1 MKFLIGI
8 FTVLITTTS
17 FAEEKIKM
25 NFLNEEIPKIVE
37 FYSKASGQKFILD
50 ATVRGK
56 VTILNPSEVSLDE
69 AFSLIS
75 EGLAING
82 YAVVKNG
89 DVFTVKNARSAQR
102 DNIQVSSEVPTAKPQ
117 RMATW
122 VINLKNITAND
133 VQKDL
138 RLLTS
143 SYGELAAVAN
153 SNQLVITDW
162 TSNLQRVAELIKQV
176 DKPMDPSVAKLVA
189 QSLKERKETREV
201 KIIKNKDGE
210 TQKTETTEK

>member
-1 MKFLIGI
+1 M
-8 FTVLITTTS
+8 LITTTS

-189 QSLKERKETREV
+189 QSLKERKERKETREV